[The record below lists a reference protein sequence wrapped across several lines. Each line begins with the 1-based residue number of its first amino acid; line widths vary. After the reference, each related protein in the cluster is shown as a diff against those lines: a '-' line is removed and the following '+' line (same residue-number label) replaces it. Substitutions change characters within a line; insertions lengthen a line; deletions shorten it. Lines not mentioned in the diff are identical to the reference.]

1 MDIAIKTVGKG
12 MMLDKDVRISVE
24 YVSTISDES
33 GLDVYQCA
41 ADLMLI
47 KPELKDSLPVAHYV

>member
-1 MDIAIKTVGKG
+1 
-12 MMLDKDVRISVE
+12 MMLDKDLRISVE

-41 ADLMLI
+41 ADLMFI